1 MGNRDSNTADP
12 SDRHMVTLQPAIDD
26 DGRLIRIVIAGQGHA
41 YEPSVK
47 VILVLWVGLLAL
59 IGWLFSIG
67 LWRQSRLAST
77 VG

>member
-1 MGNRDSNTADP
+1 VVQQGRFDLPAMLLFGLSTAVGALF
-12 SDRHMVTLQPAIDD
+12 H
-26 DGRLIRIVIAGQGHA
+26 
-41 YEPSVK
+41 
-47 VILVLWVGLLAL
+47 VLPTDLMLPPGVEVNLEAWFGLLAL

>member
-1 MGNRDSNTADP
+1 MLLFGLSTAVGDLF
-12 SDRHMVTLQPAIDD
+12 H
-26 DGRLIRIVIAGQGHA
+26 
-41 YEPSVK
+41 
-47 VILVLWVGLLAL
+47 VLPTSLMLPPGVEVNLEAWFGLLAL

>member
-1 MGNRDSNTADP
+1 LVQQGRFHLPAMLLFGLSTAVGGLF
-12 SDRHMVTLQPAIDD
+12 H
-26 DGRLIRIVIAGQGHA
+26 
-41 YEPSVK
+41 
-47 VILVLWVGLLAL
+47 VLPTSLMLPPGVEVNLEAWFGLLAL

>member
-1 MGNRDSNTADP
+1 MLLFGLTTA
-12 SDRHMVTLQPAIDD
+12 VGALA
-26 DGRLIRIVIAGQGHA
+26 RIAKRQHTGLMLLLGVEVNLEA
-41 YEPSVK
+41 
-47 VILVLWVGLLAL
+47 WFGLLAL